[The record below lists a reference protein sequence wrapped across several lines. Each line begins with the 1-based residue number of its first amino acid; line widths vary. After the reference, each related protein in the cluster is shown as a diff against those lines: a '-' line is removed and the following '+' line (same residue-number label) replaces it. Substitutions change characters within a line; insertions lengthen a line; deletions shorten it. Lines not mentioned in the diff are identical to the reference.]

1 MVSDAAATKAP
12 IARKADQGDYNFTVT
27 KIERAR
33 SQGKGKL
40 PKELPAEADKWKGL
54 ALTKKR
60 NITVHAH
67 IPQRQFMG
75 DSAELR
81 VKVNKLIND
90 SIQKIKDGIIALSA
104 H

>member
-1 MVSDAAATKAP
+1 MRGHAWKMVYS
-12 IARKADQGDYNFTVT
+12 IAGVKKGD
-27 KIERAR
+27 
-33 SQGKGKL
+33 KL
-40 PKELPAEADKWKGL
+40 PKVLPREAEKWKGL

-81 VKVNKLIND
+81 VKIARR
-90 SIQKIKDGIIALSA
+90 IKESLDYIKSQVLKFK
-104 H
+104 